1 VPGTAAGADP
11 HDRQT
16 FDRALT
22 ALRQDEAIV
31 LPTDTVYGVAVLL
44 STPGAARVLSKL
56 KARSSEQPL
65 AVLVASAEQAGSLV
79 DEPTAAARRLMDAFW
94 PGPMT
99 LVLPRR
105 AELSDLELG
114 GDGSTIGVRCPAHP
128 FVREL
133 ARQLGPIVTTSA
145 NRHGEATPASAS
157 EAAGA
162 LAGPV
167 AVVVEGGILDGL
179 PSTVVDCLTDPPVVV
194 REGAVTTAQVSA
206 AVQAGA

>member
-1 VPGTAAGADP
+1 MS
-11 HDRQT
+11 
-16 FDRALT
+16 
-22 ALRQDEAIV
+22 ALRQNEAIV

-65 AVLVASAEQAGSLV
+65 AVLVASAEQAASLV
-79 DEPTAAARRLMDAFW
+79 DGPTTAARRLMDAFW

-105 AELSDLELG
+105 PGLSDVELG

-157 EAAGA
+157 EAASA

-179 PSTVVDCLTDPPVVV
+179 PSTVVDCLADPPVVV
-194 REGAVTTAQVSA
+194 REGAVNTAQVSA
-206 AVQAGA
+206 AVQAGS